1 MSKHPRVVIA
11 LPDAAERVSLANWLQ
26 TDGFEP
32 VQRSSATA
40 AAEEMRARAFDLLIT
55 DATFVRRDGL
65 HAMGRRRHPSA
76 PMVVLGSS
84 AETGQPGAMYLS
96 RPVER
101 AMLMCAVSI
110 ALLDE
115 RPAQRS
121 PRKIVN
127 RFLAIANNVP
137 SRILDVSKE
146 GLRVEIPYGT
156 RSVPPPYF
164 NVRVPEMGVAIT
176 VRRKWVQ
183 PWPSNGRPQVLRC
196 GVELSNNRATAE
208 QAWRA
213 FVDALPVIQDPSQ
226 APILTF
232 EP

>member
-1 MSKHPRVVIA
+1 MTDKPRVVIA
-11 LPDAAERVSLANWLQ
+11 LPDAVERACFASWLLS
-26 TDGFEP
+26 DGFEP
-32 VQRSSATA
+32 VQRSSAQT
-40 AAEEMRARAFDLLIT
+40 AAEEMRARQFDLLVS
-55 DATFVRRDGL
+55 DATFVLRDGL
-65 HAMGRRRHPSA
+65 HAVGRRRHPSA
-76 PMVVLGSS
+76 PMVVIGASS
-84 AETGQPGAMYLS
+84 EAGQGGAMYLG

-115 RPAQRS
+115 RPTQRS
-121 PRKIVN
+121 PRKVVN

-137 SRILDVSKE
+137 SRILDVSNE

-164 NVRVPEMGVAIT
+164 NIRVPEMGVAIT
-176 VRRKWVQ
+176 VRRKWVR
-183 PWPSNGRPQVLRC
+183 PWPKQGRPQVLRC
-196 GVELSNNRATAE
+196 GVELSHNRAAAE

-213 FVDALPVIQDPSQ
+213 FVDALPVIQDPAQ
-226 APILTF
+226 EPRLTF